1 MDKDDHLI
9 PINEPAFCFFP
20 TKEVTGLN
28 FMIHAPFLL
37 TDSREGIRAGV
48 PHNDKMLQRLAILSA
63 DSLVYLRDI
72 SEEKNVRL
80 MDLAEAIDVCPDYVR
95 RMESET
101 GIKNISLTTL
111 YKISIVLDVRIDK
124 FFEE

>member
-1 MDKDDHLI
+1 MLKHYDFDPNI
-9 PINEPAFCFFP
+9 
-20 TKEVTGLN
+20 
-28 FMIHAPFLL
+28 
-37 TDSREGIRAGV
+37 REIICKNIKKFR
-48 PHNDKMLQRLAILSA
+48 K
-63 DSLVYLRDI
+63 
-72 SEEKNVRL
+72 EKNVRL

-124 FFEE
+124 FFEEE